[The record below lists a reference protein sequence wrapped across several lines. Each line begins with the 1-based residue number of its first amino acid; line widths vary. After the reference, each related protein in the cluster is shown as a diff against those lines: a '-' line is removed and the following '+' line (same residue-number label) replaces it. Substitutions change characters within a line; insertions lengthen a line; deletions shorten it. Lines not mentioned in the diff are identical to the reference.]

1 MGKTIASLEA
11 DPVHAALIRRI
22 VNEAGYE
29 CVSFSQSR
37 RLLLALH
44 DTAFDLL
51 LLDWQMP
58 GMSGR
63 EVLNWVRGNLDR
75 RIPVMFL
82 SSRNAEADIVS
93 ALVAG
98 ADDYMAK
105 PIRAAELSAR
115 IGAVLRRSS
124 PNNVARNAP
133 LRLAGYVFDCAAR
146 QVTCHGHPI
155 CLTPKEFDLAVLL
168 FRNEGR
174 IVTRDHIIATVW
186 GREISPLSRTIDTHV
201 SRVRSKLGLHARN
214 GLRLTPVY
222 THGYRLEL
230 AESEAA

>member
-22 VNEAGYE
+22 VNEGGYE

-124 PNNVARNAP
+124 PDNVARNAP